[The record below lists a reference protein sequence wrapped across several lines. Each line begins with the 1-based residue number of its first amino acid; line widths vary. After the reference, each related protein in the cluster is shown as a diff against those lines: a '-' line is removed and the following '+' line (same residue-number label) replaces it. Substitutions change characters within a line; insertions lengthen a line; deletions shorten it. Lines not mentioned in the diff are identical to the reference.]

1 MILLTYAT
9 HNTGYFNAL
18 KESSERN
25 NYKLVVIGYNEKW
38 EGFTKR
44 LEKILNYL
52 KTNVDKDEIVC
63 FVDAFDTIM
72 LKDSKELEKKFKS
85 MNTDKV
91 VYSATMDN
99 FMRSIVFGKNND
111 KDSNKEFNRLN
122 GAPYI
127 GYCHKIVELFSNL
140 CKSFE
145 CKLNRDDQVLLT
157 HYYNI
162 CQDCIILDHD
172 ANLFYNI
179 ELDES
184 LLNYYVKLI
193 LKKNNDEVPLNN
205 KYHKFINNEII
216 LFNNNKPIILH
227 GNANVNMDAF
237 CRVLNLPKKIEEKR
251 EYFDY
256 STKTFLDKIFNIF
269 LIYLTKF
276 IHLILIIISV
286 FGPYMSNNYYFL
298 IGLIVFYISISVQWN
313 IMNGNCIITVWENN
327 LERKKDVIP
336 LSIKKNDKEIG
347 YVADIISK
355 LSGINSSNVDKL
367 IMIIPFINSLVCCF
381 KLLNIINKTKK

>member
-72 LKDSKELEKKFKS
+72 LKDSKELEKRFKS

-111 KDSNKEFNRLN
+111 KDSNKQFNRLN

-127 GYCHKIVELFSNL
+127 GYCYKIVELFSNL

-205 KYHKFINNEII
+205 KYHKFINNELI

-276 IHLILIIISV
+276 IHFILIIISV